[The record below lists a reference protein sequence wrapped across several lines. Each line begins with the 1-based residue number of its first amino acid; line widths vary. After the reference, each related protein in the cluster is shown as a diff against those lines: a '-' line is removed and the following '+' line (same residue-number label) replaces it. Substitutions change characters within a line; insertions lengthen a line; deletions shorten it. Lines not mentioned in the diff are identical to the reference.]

1 MSCTEDAPFVER
13 EIELPALPA
22 EVWEALPALL
32 GDEVELAAEPGGRLR
47 SNGPEGERV
56 GVVEEVDAPHRL
68 SFWWVPAEGDD
79 APSMVELELDAVVAG
94 TLLRV
99 RETRFDAGV
108 LVDAINR
115 GPLAAARA

>member
-56 GVVEEVDAPHRL
+56 GVV
-68 SFWWVPAEGDD
+68 
-79 APSMVELELDAVVAG
+79 
-94 TLLRV
+94 
-99 RETRFDAGV
+99 
-108 LVDAINR
+108 
-115 GPLAAARA
+115 